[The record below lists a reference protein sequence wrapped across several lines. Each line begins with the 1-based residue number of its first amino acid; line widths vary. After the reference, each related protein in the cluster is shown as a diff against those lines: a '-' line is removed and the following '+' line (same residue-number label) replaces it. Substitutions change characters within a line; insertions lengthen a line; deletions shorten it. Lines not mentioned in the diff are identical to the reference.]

1 MTPEFT
7 IIGIMIMK
15 KPILHQLPRYLL
27 LIGCLCLVLVA
38 CSDEEPTPEP
48 TVAAPA
54 PTATTAPAATPT
66 AAQPESPIADSPLP
80 TPTNAVEAAV
90 AKIPL
95 GEPINP
101 QTSATA
107 GAVTGRI
114 FLQNEKGFR
123 AVSGLLVG
131 LAEVIKGDDG
141 VEKAAGYDPSTASRG
156 ELRPDGAFVIDN
168 VPPGRYGVILDAV
181 TTSILLK
188 EGENPDNSLVITVE
202 ADKVTDLGNLVYA
215 NIPLPG
221 VEN

>member
-1 MTPEFT
+1 
-7 IIGIMIMK
+7 MK
-15 KPILHQLPRYLL
+15 KPILQQLPRYVL
-27 LIGCLCLVLVA
+27 LILCLCLVLVA

-66 AAQPESPIADSPLP
+66 PAQPESPLNADSPLP
-80 TPTNAVEAAV
+80 TPTDAIEAA
-90 AKIPL
+90 AAAIPV

-101 QTSATA
+101 QTSASA

-114 FLQNEKGFR
+114 FINNEKGFR

-141 VEKAAGYDPSTASRG
+141 VEKAAGYDPSTAPRG
-156 ELRPDGAFVIDN
+156 ELRTDGAFVIDN

-188 EGENPDNSLVITVE
+188 EMENPDNSLVITVE
-202 ADKVTDLGNLVYA
+202 ADKVTDLGNMVYPS
-215 NIPLPG
+215 IPLPG
-221 VEN
+221 VDN

>member
-1 MTPEFT
+1 
-7 IIGIMIMK
+7 MK
-15 KPILHQLPRYLL
+15 KPISQQLPRYLL
-27 LIGCLCLVLVA
+27 LIFCLCLLLVA

-66 AAQPESPIADSPLP
+66 PAQPESPLKADSPLP
-80 TPTNAVEAAV
+80 TPTDAIEASV
-90 AKIPL
+90 AAIPV

-101 QTSATA
+101 QTSASA

-114 FLQNEKGFR
+114 FINNEKGFR

-141 VEKAAGYDPSTASRG
+141 VEKAAGYDPSTAPRG
-156 ELRPDGAFVIDN
+156 ELRTDGAFVVDN

-188 EGENPDNSLVITVE
+188 EMENPDNSLVITVE
-202 ADKVTDLGNLVYA
+202 ADKVTDLGNLVYPS
-215 NIPLPG
+215 IPLPG
-221 VEN
+221 VDN

>member
-1 MTPEFT
+1 
-7 IIGIMIMK
+7 MK
-15 KPILHQLPRYLL
+15 KPISQQLPRYLL
-27 LIGCLCLVLVA
+27 LIFCLCLLLVA

-66 AAQPESPIADSPLP
+66 PAQPESPLKADSPLP
-80 TPTNAVEAAV
+80 TPTDAIEAAV
-90 AKIPL
+90 AAIPI

-101 QTSATA
+101 QTSASA

-114 FLQNEKGFR
+114 FIHNEKDFR

-141 VEKAAGYDPSTASRG
+141 VEKAAGYDPSTAPRG

-181 TTSILLK
+181 TTSLLLK
-188 EGENPDNSLVITVE
+188 EMENPDNSLVITVE
-202 ADKVTDLGNLVYA
+202 ADKVTDLGNLVYPS
-215 NIPLPG
+215 IPLPG

>member
-1 MTPEFT
+1 
-7 IIGIMIMK
+7 MK
-15 KPILHQLPRYLL
+15 KPISQQLPRYLL
-27 LIGCLCLVLVA
+27 LIFCLCLVLAA

-66 AAQPESPIADSPLP
+66 PAQPESPLNTDSPLP
-80 TPTNAVEAAV
+80 TPTDAIEAA
-90 AKIPL
+90 AAAIPL

-107 GAVTGRI
+107 GAVTGRVFI
-114 FLQNEKGFR
+114 NDDKGFR

-141 VEKAAGYDPSTASRG
+141 IEKAAGYDPSTAPRG
-156 ELRPDGAFVIDN
+156 ELRSDGAFVIDN

-188 EGENPDNSLVITVE
+188 EMENPENSLVITVE
-202 ADKVTDLGNLVYA
+202 ADKVTDLGNLVYTS
-215 NIPLPG
+215 IPLPG
-221 VEN
+221 VE

>member
-1 MTPEFT
+1 
-7 IIGIMIMK
+7 MK
-15 KPILHQLPRYLL
+15 KPILQQLLRYVL
-27 LIGCLCLVLVA
+27 LILCLCLVLVA

-66 AAQPESPIADSPLP
+66 PAQPESPLNADSPLP
-80 TPTNAVEAAV
+80 TPTDAIEAA
-90 AKIPL
+90 AAAIPV

-101 QTSATA
+101 QTSASA

-114 FLQNEKGFR
+114 FINNEKGFR

-141 VEKAAGYDPSTASRG
+141 VEKAAGYDPSTAPRG
-156 ELRPDGAFVIDN
+156 ELRTDGAFVIDN

-188 EGENPDNSLVITVE
+188 EMENPDNSLVITVE
-202 ADKVTDLGNLVYA
+202 ADKVTDLGNMVYPS
-215 NIPLPG
+215 IPLPG
-221 VEN
+221 VDN

>member
-1 MTPEFT
+1 
-7 IIGIMIMK
+7 MK

-54 PTATTAPAATPT
+54 PTATTAPEATPT
-66 AAQPESPIADSPLP
+66 AAQPKSPLVESPLP
-80 TPTNAVEAAV
+80 TPTNAVEATAS
-90 AKIPL
+90 AIPL

-101 QTSATA
+101 QMSATA

-114 FLQNEKGFR
+114 FLNNEKGFR
-123 AVSGLLVG
+123 AVSGLLIG
-131 LAEVIKGDDG
+131 LAEVLKGDDG
-141 VEKAAGYDPSTASRG
+141 IEKAAGYDPSTAPRG
-156 ELRPDGAFVIDN
+156 ELRTDGAFVIDN
-168 VPPGRYGVILDAV
+168 VPVGRYGVILDAV

-188 EGENPDNSLVITVE
+188 EVENPDNSLIITVE
-202 ADKVTDLGNLVYA
+202 ANKVTDLGNLVYD

-221 VEN
+221 VQN